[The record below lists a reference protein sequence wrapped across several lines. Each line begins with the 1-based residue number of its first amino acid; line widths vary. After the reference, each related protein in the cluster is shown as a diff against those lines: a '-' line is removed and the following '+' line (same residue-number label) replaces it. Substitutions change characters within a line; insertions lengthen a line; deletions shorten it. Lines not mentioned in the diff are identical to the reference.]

1 MKLKSFFSCC
11 FRTWVVLLIGG
22 FGLCSAAFGDAQ
34 YVTWSNIGL
43 GYATAGTNTPSFR
56 YSSLITEGNYQ
67 FAAYYEPDDGNNS
80 NGVNDGVAVFAR
92 RTLGTDTWQTYR
104 TSFKANTLSDGH
116 DTISFGIDG
125 DGVIHMSWGMHG
137 DAFHY
142 SKTAA
147 SVLNSDPITFGA
159 DLGTMTGGGNESGTT
174 YPQFYRLP
182 DGNLLYLFRTGGSG
196 NGDTKINR
204 YDTGSDTWS
213 RVQTPLIDG
222 YVSGGGYPSVNAYT
236 NTMVLDAQGNLQLTW
251 CWRTGSD
258 STCGFTDYQSN
269 HNICYAKSSDQGA
282 TWKKMD
288 NTAYTLPI
296 WEGTAETVIPIP
308 EGSSL
313 INQTSMTVDK
323 NNRPLLATWWA
334 PGTAQGNYTR
344 QYMLVYYDGSQ
355 WQTSQITNRPTESRQ
370 AEGKVGELGRPI
382 VLTDQDGRVLV
393 VMRYKERSNVVTV
406 AYSSD
411 RQNWTLLDLTTQN
424 SGGYEPTYDP
434 ELWKRQGILDL
445 FYQPVG
451 LGQASSMVSALEWDA
466 LHWLRANI
474 TVDWAGGNT
483 AGATNWGVTANWTNA
498 ALPPDGKWSK
508 VRFGNQ
514 SSANSVVDMLTAGR
528 TVGNLIFTASTGTTI
543 QSSSGYALTLDNSGA
558 DSTISLA
565 GTHTI
570 AAQVLL
576 NNDVDISGTGTLTL
590 SSGVSGSYGMNIL
603 SGNVNASCI
612 QLTHLYIG
620 SGAKLSILPTTSE
633 ALGTDFSPVPEP
645 NAWLLLAVGAWC
657 AWGSGRW
664 RKYR

>member
-334 PGTAQGNYTR
+334 QGAR
-344 QYMLVYYDGSQ
+344 QLYPPIHAGLLRRLAVANFTNHQSTDRI
-355 WQTSQITNRPTESRQ
+355 QTSRRQGRRTGASDCAHRP
-370 AEGKVGELGRPI
+370 GRP
-382 VLTDQDGRVLV
+382 RVG
-393 VMRYKERSNVVTV
+393 S
-406 AYSSD
+406 
-411 RQNWTLLDLTTQN
+411 
-424 SGGYEPTYDP
+424 
-434 ELWKRQGILDL
+434 
-445 FYQPVG
+445 
-451 LGQASSMVSALEWDA
+451 DA
-466 LHWLRANI
+466 LQGTQQCGNRGLQLR
-474 TVDWAGGNT
+474 
-483 AGATNWGVTANWTNA
+483 
-498 ALPPDGKWSK
+498 P
-508 VRFGNQ
+508 
-514 SSANSVVDMLTAGR
+514 
-528 TVGNLIFTASTGTTI
+528 
-543 QSSSGYALTLDNSGA
+543 
-558 DSTISLA
+558 
-565 GTHTI
+565 
-570 AAQVLL
+570 
-576 NNDVDISGTGTLTL
+576 
-590 SSGVSGSYGMNIL
+590 
-603 SGNVNASCI
+603 
-612 QLTHLYIG
+612 
-620 SGAKLSILPTTSE
+620 AKLDPFGFNHAKFRRL
-633 ALGTDFSPVPEP
+633 
-645 NAWLLLAVGAWC
+645 
-657 AWGSGRW
+657 
-664 RKYR
+664 